1 MKNSIKKAI
10 TGVFAFAVLANPFS
24 GIIGHD
30 SSSISSPLTAS
41 SIQVSGNFKG
51 GYKLTGNQAK
61 DMVGVANK
69 QIGLSGSYY
78 GYTEHWCADWI
89 CELSREVGIST
100 SVIPFKDS
108 SSCNCTYLYNKL
120 INKCKAKTV
129 STPKVGDLLFF
140 QWDGSTSSTANLDH
154 VAIVTSVN
162 GNKLTY
168 VGGNQGSGYIYNT
181 KVSKV
186 TVSNYKKD
194 KTITKIVRPNYKTS
208 SSSSSTTKKTS
219 TSSASTKNTY
229 SIKSS
234 SGAFVRSSP
243 KIASNN
249 KVAGLAKGST
259 IIYDSSKTKY
269 SGGYT
274 WYYILEVKSKKSGS
288 WGNIKKGYW
297 VANV

>member
-1 MKNSIKKAI
+1 MRNSVKKAI
-10 TGVFAFAVLANPFS
+10 TGAFAFAVLASPFS
-24 GIIGHD
+24 GT
-30 SSSISSPLTAS
+30 ISYNLPVLSTPLTAS
-41 SIQVSGNFKG
+41 AIQVSGNFKG
-51 GYKLTGNQAK
+51 GYKLTGNQSK

-69 QIGLSGSYY
+69 QIGLTGSYY

-108 SSCNCTYLYNKL
+108 SSCNCSYLYNRL
-120 INKCKAKTV
+120 VNKCKAKIV

-140 QWDGSTSSTANLDH
+140 QWDGSTSTANLDH

-186 TVSNYKKD
+186 TVTNYKKD
-194 KTITKIVRPNYKTS
+194 KTITKIVRPNYKTTS
-208 SSSSSTTKKTS
+208 SSSNTSNKTS
-219 TSSASTKNTY
+219 TSSSSTKKTY
-229 SIKSS
+229 TIKSS

-243 KIASNN
+243 KIAANN
-249 KVAGLAKGST
+249 KVAGLAKGSVIVYDKKQNADGYVWYH
-259 IIYDSSKTKY
+259 II
-269 SGGYT
+269 
-274 WYYILEVKSKKSGS
+274 EVKSKKSGS
-288 WGNIKKGYW
+288 WGKKIEGYW

>member
-1 MKNSIKKAI
+1 MRNSVKKAI
-10 TGVFAFAVLANPFS
+10 TGAFVFAVLASPFS
-24 GIIGHD
+24 GT
-30 SSSISSPLTAS
+30 ISHNSPILSTPMTAS
-41 SIQVSGNFKG
+41 AIQVSGKFKG

-69 QIGLSGSYY
+69 QVGLSGSFY
-78 GYTEHWCADWI
+78 GYTEHWCSDWI

-108 SSCNCTYLYNKL
+108 SSCNCSYLYNKL
-120 INKCKAKTV
+120 VNKCNAKVV

-140 QWDGSTSSTANLDH
+140 QWDGSKSTVALDH

-181 KVSKV
+181 KVTKV
-186 TVSNYKKD
+186 TVTNYKKD
-194 KTITKIVRPNYKTS
+194 KTITKIVRPNYKTTS
-208 SSSSSTTKKTS
+208 SSSNSSNTASTS
-219 TSSASTKNTY
+219 TSKSTYT
-229 SIKSS
+229 IKSS
-234 SGAFVRSSP
+234 SGAFVRSSA

-249 KVAGLAKGST
+249 KVGGLAKGSV
-259 IIYDSSKTKY
+259 IVYDKTKK
-269 SGGYT
+269 SNGYT
-274 WYYILEVKSKKSGS
+274 WYHIIEVKSKKSGS
-288 WGNIKKGYW
+288 WGKFEGQW